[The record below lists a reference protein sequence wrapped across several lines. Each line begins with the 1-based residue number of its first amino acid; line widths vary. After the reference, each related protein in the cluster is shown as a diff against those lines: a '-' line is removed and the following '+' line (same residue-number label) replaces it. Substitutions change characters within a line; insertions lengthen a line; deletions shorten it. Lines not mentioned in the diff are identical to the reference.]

1 MGILALLGVIVMLV
15 GWIWLI
21 IVGFK
26 VSTLWGVL
34 NIFFQPITGLIFC
47 IMNKTGWKQFI
58 IMILGVIIAYGA
70 GGAAFM
76 SSYPGV
82 K

>member
-1 MGILALLGVIVMLV
+1 MGILALIGVIVMLV

-34 NIFFQPITGLIFC
+34 NIFFQPITG
-47 IMNKTGWKQFI
+47 
-58 IMILGVIIAYGA
+58 
-70 GGAAFM
+70 
-76 SSYPGV
+76 
-82 K
+82 